1 MTQRR
6 KLKMGGGDQQQTQDS
21 SQKRKNNLLK
31 ESFSVFTTL
40 QIEIM
45 EAKKTQKL
53 TLVNLQ
59 LVQTDKEIC
68 KLQLGEQ
75 GGRLS

>member
-6 KLKMGGGDQQQTQDS
+6 KLKMDGGDQQQTQDS
-21 SQKRKNNLLK
+21 SRKRENNLLK

-68 KLQLGEQ
+68 KLQF
-75 GGRLS
+75 GGGAV